1 MKNILKLVLVSIA
14 IFKPVFA
21 FQDNFMIDNQSSC
34 ILKINPKIGN
44 KFVHGA
50 PAEIKP
56 HSQTPIQ
63 YTFRDGIG
71 NVTLLAYDISCNN
84 RDSGQIGVAT
94 EMFGG
99 SLDIVQYTITTNVNL
114 FADIDNND
122 NFIIKN
128 I

>member
-1 MKNILKLVLVSIA
+1 MKNLFKLILVTFA
-14 IFKPVFA
+14 IVKPVFA
-21 FQDNFMIDNQSSC
+21 FTDNFMIDNQSSC
-34 ILKINPKIGN
+34 ILKINPNIGN

-94 EMFGG
+94 EMFGD
-99 SLDIVQYTITTNVNL
+99 SLDIVQYAITTNVNL
-114 FADIDNND
+114 FANIDSNE

>member
-1 MKNILKLVLVSIA
+1 MKNIFKLILVSIV

-44 KFVHGA
+44 KFVHSA
-50 PAEIKP
+50 PAEIKA

-63 YTFRDGIG
+63 YKFNDGIG
-71 NVTLLAYDISCNN
+71 NITLLAYDILCDE
-84 RDSGQIGVAT
+84 RESGQIGVIT
-94 EMFGG
+94 EMFRGT
-99 SLDIVQYTITTNVNL
+99 LDVAQYTVTTNRNIY
-114 FADIDNND
+114 ADIDSNG
-122 NFIIKN
+122 NFILKN